1 MAKEAGVRDCEDE
14 EGCEMT
20 DRPTDEELD
29 RWLALAEAATPGPW
43 KRDLRPTQHIGIWA
57 DVITVRP
64 NPYEPDADPEGR
76 LGHLDLLYFYP
87 IDLANVITDANA
99 SFVAAA
105 REAVPKLIAEVRRLR
120 EGKSDER

>member
-1 MAKEAGVRDCEDE
+1 
-14 EGCEMT
+14 MT